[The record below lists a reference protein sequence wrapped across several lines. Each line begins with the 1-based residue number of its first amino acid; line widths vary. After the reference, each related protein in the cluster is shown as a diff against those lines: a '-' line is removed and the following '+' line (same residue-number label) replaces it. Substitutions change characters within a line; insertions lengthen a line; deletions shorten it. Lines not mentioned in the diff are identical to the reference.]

1 VAARRQRARLPGRS
15 LRLYVDT
22 SVFGGVHDDEF
33 RAPSERFFGAV
44 RDGAFTLLV
53 SEALVVEIASAPAV
67 VQATFEAHRAHMEAL
82 ETTAEAAALAE
93 AYLTAKVVPAAS
105 RVDALHVALASI
117 AGADAVVSW
126 NFKHLVQLRR
136 IRGFHAVN
144 VLRGYPLIEI
154 RSPLEVID
162 DEEA

>member
-1 VAARRQRARLPGRS
+1 
-15 LRLYVDT
+15 VDT

-33 RAPSERFFGAV
+33 RAPSERFFTAV

-53 SEALVVEIASAPAV
+53 SEALAVEISSAPTV

-82 ETTAEAAALAE
+82 ETTAEAASLAE
-93 AYLTAKVVPAAS
+93 AYLASKVVPATS

-154 RSPLEVID
+154 RSPREVID

>member
-1 VAARRQRARLPGRS
+1 MAARRQRAGAPGGP

-22 SVFGGVHDDEF
+22 SVFGGVHDEEF
-33 RAPSERFFGAV
+33 RAPSERFFAAV
-44 RDGAFTLLV
+44 RGGAFTLLV

-82 ETTAEAAALAE
+82 ETTAEATALAD

-105 RVDALHVALASI
+105 RVDALHVALAST

>member
-1 VAARRQRARLPGRS
+1 MAGRRQRAGLPGRP

-33 RAPSERFFGAV
+33 RAPSERFFAGV
-44 RDGAFTLLV
+44 RDDAFTLLV
-53 SEALVVEIASAPAV
+53 SEPLVVEIASAPEV
-67 VQATFEAHRAHMEAL
+67 VQATFESHRAHMEAL

-93 AYLTAKVVPAAS
+93 AYLVAKVVPVAS

-126 NFKHLVQLRR
+126 NFKRLVQLRR

-162 DEEA
+162 EEEA

>member
-1 VAARRQRARLPGRS
+1 MPTRRPRAAGRP
-15 LRLYVDT
+15 LRVYVDT
-22 SVFGGVHDDEF
+22 SVFGGVHDEEF
-33 RAPSERFFGAV
+33 RDPSERFFTAV
-44 RDGAFTLLV
+44 RVGAFVVLV
-53 SEALVVEIASAPAV
+53 SEALVVEISSAPAV
-67 VQATFEAHRAHMEAL
+67 VQATFEAHRTQMEAV

-93 AYLTAKVVPAAS
+93 AYLAAGVVPAAS
-105 RVDALHVALASI
+105 RVDALHVALASV
-117 AGADAVVSW
+117 ARADAVVSW

>member
-1 VAARRQRARLPGRS
+1 MAARRIEAAGRP
-15 LRLYVDT
+15 LRVYVDT
-22 SVFGGVHDDEF
+22 SVFGGVHDAEF
-33 RAPSERFFGAV
+33 REPSARFFAAV
-44 RDGAFTLLV
+44 RGGAFVVLV
-53 SEALVVEIASAPAV
+53 SEALAVEIASAPAA

-93 AYLTAKVVPAAS
+93 AYLAARVVPAAS
-105 RVDALHVALASI
+105 HVDALHVALASV
-117 AGADAVVSW
+117 ARADAVVSW

-154 RSPLEVID
+154 RSPREVID
-162 DEEA
+162 DEA

>member
-1 VAARRQRARLPGRS
+1 MRQRPTRVSVRP
-15 LRLYVDT
+15 LRVYVDT

-33 RAPSERFFGAV
+33 RTPSERFFTAV
-44 RDGAFTLLV
+44 RSGAFTIFV
-53 SEALVVEIASAPAV
+53 SEALVVEVSNAPEI
-67 VQATFEAHRAHMEAL
+67 VQATFEAHRGHMEAL

-93 AYLTAKVVPAAS
+93 AYLAAKVVPSAS
-105 RVDALHVALASI
+105 RVDALHVALASV
-117 AGADAVVSW
+117 AAADALVSW

-162 DEEA
+162 DEA